1 MQNRLDLNKF
11 VVFKVV
17 DYLMAVPI
25 SSVLK
30 TIRYPLL
37 EDRSLREIGLVQV
50 GHHTIRC
57 LDLQQRLFPG
67 STDRR
72 VMSKQCIV
80 IARVLEGEL
89 CGIVVDEPP
98 ILMQLPEESIQPLPK
113 SHPQSGLLTFASH
126 VAVLPQEPRFTIFL
140 LDLQQALIS
149 GVK

>member
-1 MQNRLDLNKF
+1 
-11 VVFKVV
+11 
-17 DYLMAVPI
+17 
-25 SSVLK
+25 
-30 TIRYPLL
+30 
-37 EDRSLREIGLVQV
+37 
-50 GHHTIRC
+50 
-57 LDLQQRLFPG
+57 
-67 STDRR
+67 
-72 VMSKQCIV
+72 MSKQCIV